1 MPDHLAMIREF
12 HQAVG
17 APVYDLPCLPVK
29 ERTDLRMKLLMEEH
43 GELMYELALASWE
56 VEPDLAHI
64 AKELADLLVVTYGC
78 ALEFGI
84 DLNAVM
90 AEVHRSN
97 MSKQQVC
104 PECRGEGEVE
114 HGTRRDEFGTW
125 DTETFQCHQC
135 DGTGKV
141 VFKRSDGKVLKG
153 PDYTPP
159 DLEGVLWPHPQKTSS

>member
-12 HQAVG
+12 HEAVG
-17 APVYDLPCLPVK
+17 APVLDKPKIPVD
-29 ERTDLRMKLLMEEH
+29 RISLRMKLLMEEH
-43 GELMYELALASWE
+43 GELMYELALASWDTG
-56 VEPDLAHI
+56 PDLARI

-114 HGTRRDEFGTW
+114 HGTRRDEFGNW

-159 DLEGVLWPHPQKTSS
+159 NVEGVLWPHPQKTSS